1 METAATSTSRLKY
14 QCAECG
20 APISMIPSRDTT
32 VAEVPLRSC
41 GHLNSAI
48 AALLEA
54 TVHGESQ
61 VAA

>member
-1 METAATSTSRLKY
+1 MSDSKLKY

-32 VAEVPLRSC
+32 VAAVPLRSC
-41 GHLNSAI
+41 GHLNAAI
-48 AALLEA
+48 AALLSA
-54 TVHGESQ
+54 TVHGDSQ